1 MRKTLLALTL
11 ASLSVSAFSQGFT
24 DAQKEQIGQ
33 AAAQYLIDHP
43 EFLVKASDNLNKKRE
58 MAQREAQAQAVLAHQ
73 AELLNDK
80 TTPFVGNKH
89 AKVNVIE
96 FFDYQC
102 AYCSKIAPVV
112 KNLQAHYPDVR
123 FIFKE
128 TPIFAQRWGA
138 SKYAAEMGLEV
149 FNQKGSQGYEKYHNG
164 VYATGLME
172 GQLTTKAV
180 DIQAKKLG
188 VTPKS
193 LKYEAA
199 LKKNL
204 HLFSSLGFQGTPA
217 FVVMPSK
224 GANENNVTVVN
235 GANEMALTEAIKH
248 AKS

>member
-11 ASLSVSAFSQGFT
+11 ASLSVGAFAQGFT

-43 EFLVKASDNLNKKRE
+43 EFLIKASDNLRKQQIQ
-58 MAQREAQAQAVLAHQ
+58 AQREAQSKAVLANQ
-73 AELLNDK
+73 SELLNDNA
-80 TTPFVGNKH
+80 TPYVGSQN
-89 AKVNVIE
+89 AKINVIE

-102 AYCSKIAPVV
+102 AYCSKMAPVV
-112 KNLQAHYPDVR
+112 KNLQEHYPNVR

-128 TPIFAQRWGA
+128 TPIFGKRWAA
-138 SKYAAEMGLEV
+138 SEYAAEMGLEV
-149 FNQKGSQGYEKYHNG
+149 FKHKGSQGYEQYHNG

-172 GQLTTKAV
+172 GKLTTKAV

-193 LKYEAA
+193 LEYEAA

-224 GANENNVTVVN
+224 GANENNVTLVN

-248 AKS
+248 AKP